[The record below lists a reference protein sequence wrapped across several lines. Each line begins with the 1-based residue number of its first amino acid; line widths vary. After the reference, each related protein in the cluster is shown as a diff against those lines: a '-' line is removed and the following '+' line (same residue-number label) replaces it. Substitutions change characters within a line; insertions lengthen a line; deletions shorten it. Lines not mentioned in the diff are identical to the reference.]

1 MGSFQE
7 GGDPSKVPELAGVGV
22 GQEWWW
28 GLLPAKSELIL
39 ASGTAYCSEKKGTGV
54 MEARHHD
61 WESESSASNPMP
73 FCQHGKGENDLQL
86 RAVHIYDRNVVSII
100 LNY

>member
-28 GLLPAKSELIL
+28 GLLPAKFELIL

-61 WESESSASNPMP
+61 
-73 FCQHGKGENDLQL
+73 
-86 RAVHIYDRNVVSII
+86 
-100 LNY
+100 